1 MNSLV
6 ESSARMFG
14 DFMRINTNENEF
26 DDSMAL
32 RKLFSELEKGESSAR
47 KDGWIA
53 LDNANVLSM
62 ASNSNNID
70 KSEVNRDM
78 KSENNK
84 CNIYEQIFQ
93 KGVEFQ
99 KIETDKE
106 RERLKKLLKEYERLK
121 KLCDDNNIPY

>member
-14 DFMRINTNENEF
+14 DFMSINTNENDF
-26 DDSMAL
+26 DDSIAL

-106 RERLKKLLKEYERLK
+106 RERLKKLLKENERLK